1 MGADAVA
8 HGATGKGNDQVRFEL
23 GYYANNANIEVIAP
37 WRDWEFESRKD
48 LIDFAEKNQIQVSKD
63 KIGDPPFS
71 TDANL
76 LHTSSEGKILE
87 DPWIEAP
94 EYVYT
99 RTKNIIETP
108 NDPETLVIEFEKGD
122 PISINDKI
130 ISDLTSTNK
139 DAYRSDNIGII
150 FQQFNLLPYANVI
163 DNIILPLYFS
173 KQRSKK
179 VENKTNAA
187 MTLCDQLRLPE
198 SILNQKA
205 SNLSVGQQQ
214 RVAVARALIG
224 SPSIIVADEP
234 TSSLDTEAQELFL
247 DLMFDQ
253 ISKNSSTLLM
263 VSHDK
268 SLTNYFDQVIDIN
281 EILVREN

>member
-1 MGADAVA
+1 MDDSIVKIESLRFQWSKNNNFKIFVPKLEVGR
-8 HGATGKGNDQVRFEL
+8 GKKVLFL
-23 GYYANNANIEVIAP
+23 G
-37 WRDWEFESRKD
+37 ESGSGKTTLLS
-48 LIDFAEKNQIQVSKD
+48 LICGF
-63 KIGDPPFS
+63 
-71 TDANL
+71 
-76 LHTSSEGKILE
+76 LE
-87 DPWIEAP
+87 P
-94 EYVYT
+94 
-99 RTKNIIETP
+99 
-108 NDPETLVIEFEKGD
+108 LSGS
-122 PISINDKI
+122 ISINDKI
-130 ISDLTSTNK
+130 ISNLTSTNK

-179 VENKTNAA
+179 VENKINAA
-187 MTLCDQLRLPE
+187 MDLCDQLRLPE

-281 EILVREN
+281 EILIREN

>member
-1 MGADAVA
+1 MDDSIVKIESLRFQWSKNNNFKIFVPKLEVGR
-8 HGATGKGNDQVRFEL
+8 GKKVLFL
-23 GYYANNANIEVIAP
+23 GESGSGKTTLLSLICGFIEP
-37 WRDWEFESRKD
+37 LSG
-48 LIDFAEKNQIQVSKD
+48 S
-63 KIGDPPFS
+63 
-71 TDANL
+71 
-76 LHTSSEGKILE
+76 
-87 DPWIEAP
+87 
-94 EYVYT
+94 
-99 RTKNIIETP
+99 
-108 NDPETLVIEFEKGD
+108 
-122 PISINDKI
+122 ISINDKI

-179 VENKTNAA
+179 VENKINAA
-187 MTLCDQLRLPE
+187 MNLCDQLRLPE

>member
-1 MGADAVA
+1 MDDSIVKIESLRFQWSKNNNFKIFVPKLEVSR
-8 HGATGKGNDQVRFEL
+8 GK
-23 GYYANNANIEVIAP
+23 
-37 WRDWEFESRKD
+37 
-48 LIDFAEKNQIQVSKD
+48 
-63 KIGDPPFS
+63 
-71 TDANL
+71 
-76 LHTSSEGKILE
+76 KILFLGE
-87 DPWIEAP
+87 SGSGK
-94 EYVYT
+94 T
-99 RTKNIIETP
+99 
-108 NDPETLVIEFEKGD
+108 TLLSLICGFLEPLSGS
-122 PISINDKI
+122 ISINDKI
-130 ISDLTSTNK
+130 ISELTSTNK

-179 VENKTNAA
+179 VENKINSA
-187 MTLCDQLRLPE
+187 MDLCDQLRLPE

>member
-1 MGADAVA
+1 MDDSIVKIESLRFQWSKNNNFKIFVPKLEVGR
-8 HGATGKGNDQVRFEL
+8 GKKVLFL
-23 GYYANNANIEVIAP
+23 G
-37 WRDWEFESRKD
+37 ESGSGKTTLLS
-48 LIDFAEKNQIQVSKD
+48 LICGF
-63 KIGDPPFS
+63 
-71 TDANL
+71 
-76 LHTSSEGKILE
+76 LE
-87 DPWIEAP
+87 P
-94 EYVYT
+94 
-99 RTKNIIETP
+99 
-108 NDPETLVIEFEKGD
+108 LSGS
-122 PISINDKI
+122 ISINDKI

-179 VENKTNAA
+179 VENKINAA
-187 MTLCDQLRLPE
+187 MNLCDQLRLPE

-234 TSSLDTEAQELFL
+234 TSSLDAEAQELFL

>member
-1 MGADAVA
+1 MDDSIVKIESLRFQWSKNNNFKIFVPKLEVGR
-8 HGATGKGNDQVRFEL
+8 GKKVLFL
-23 GYYANNANIEVIAP
+23 G
-37 WRDWEFESRKD
+37 ESGSGKTTLLS
-48 LIDFAEKNQIQVSKD
+48 LICGF
-63 KIGDPPFS
+63 
-71 TDANL
+71 
-76 LHTSSEGKILE
+76 LE
-87 DPWIEAP
+87 P
-94 EYVYT
+94 
-99 RTKNIIETP
+99 
-108 NDPETLVIEFEKGD
+108 LSGS
-122 PISINDKI
+122 ISINDKI

-179 VENKTNAA
+179 VENKINAA
-187 MTLCDQLRLPE
+187 MNLCDQLRLPE

-268 SLTNYFDQVIDIN
+268 SLTNYFDQVIDIS

>member
-1 MGADAVA
+1 MDDSIVKIESLRFQWSKNNNFKIFVPKLEVGR
-8 HGATGKGNDQVRFEL
+8 GKKVLFL
-23 GYYANNANIEVIAP
+23 G
-37 WRDWEFESRKD
+37 ESGSGKTTLLS
-48 LIDFAEKNQIQVSKD
+48 LIF
-63 KIGDPPFS
+63 GF
-71 TDANL
+71 
-76 LHTSSEGKILE
+76 LE
-87 DPWIEAP
+87 P
-94 EYVYT
+94 
-99 RTKNIIETP
+99 
-108 NDPETLVIEFEKGD
+108 LSGS
-122 PISINDKI
+122 ISINDKI

-179 VENKTNAA
+179 VENKINAA
-187 MTLCDQLRLPE
+187 MNLCGQLRLPE

>member
-1 MGADAVA
+1 MNDSIVKIESLRFQWSKNNNFKIFVPKLEVGR
-8 HGATGKGNDQVRFEL
+8 GKKVLFL
-23 GYYANNANIEVIAP
+23 G
-37 WRDWEFESRKD
+37 ESGSGKTTLLS
-48 LIDFAEKNQIQVSKD
+48 LICGF
-63 KIGDPPFS
+63 
-71 TDANL
+71 
-76 LHTSSEGKILE
+76 LE
-87 DPWIEAP
+87 P
-94 EYVYT
+94 
-99 RTKNIIETP
+99 
-108 NDPETLVIEFEKGD
+108 LSGS
-122 PISINDKI
+122 ISINDKI

-179 VENKTNAA
+179 VENKINAA
-187 MTLCDQLRLPE
+187 MNLCDQLRLPE

-281 EILVREN
+281 EILIREN